1 MDSLAMIQRINNA
14 VNVHNSRM
22 RAMAMNNPSG
32 HPKDA
37 EKGRV
42 NHGPD
47 APTCKRKKGGKC
59 KTVTT

>member
-1 MDSLAMIQRINNA
+1 MSSLENIKKMNTLLKFYQAA
-14 VNVHNSRM
+14 K
-22 RAMAMNNPSG
+22 RARAMNNPGG

-47 APTCKRKKGGKC
+47 APACKRKKGCKC
-59 KTVTT
+59 GGV

>member
-22 RAMAMNNPSG
+22 RAMAMNSPSG

-37 EKGRV
+37 EKGRC
-42 NHGPD
+42 
-47 APTCKRKKGGKC
+47 ACKRKKGGKC
-59 KTVTT
+59 RTAAA